1 LFGKI
6 DAIQP
11 LLRWLL
17 AQEHQSG
24 GERWY
29 QRELIQ
35 NLVRN
40 AAVAAVAFSALDV
53 LVVFFMVGN

>member
-1 LFGKI
+1 LFGKKI
-6 DAIQP
+6 DAVQP

-40 AAVAAVAFSALDV
+40 AAVAAVAFSGLGV
-53 LVVFFMVGN
+53 LMVYYLW